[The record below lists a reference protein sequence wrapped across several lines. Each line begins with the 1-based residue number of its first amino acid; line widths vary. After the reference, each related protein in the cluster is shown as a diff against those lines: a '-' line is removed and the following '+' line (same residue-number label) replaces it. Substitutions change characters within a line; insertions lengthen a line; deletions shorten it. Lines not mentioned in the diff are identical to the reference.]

1 MSVIRA
7 IAEQLRFQIGAS
19 DAIVTPLTRA
29 DEGELII
36 ASPSTDGLRIVIRE
50 RGLADLEVALF
61 VPDKRGSPFEQL
73 LIGTRAEE
81 LDVAAA
87 AVELVC
93 DLIAERMVLGMH
105 TGCWNGG
112 RRFIKVGELS
122 EGTRRPLSW
131 IVSWRGTCDWNAVE
145 G

>member
-1 MSVIRA
+1 MSVISH
-7 IAEQLRFQIGAS
+7 IAEQLRLKIDAS
-19 DAIVTPLTRA
+19 DATVTPLTRA
-29 DEGELII
+29 NEDVLII
-36 ASPSTDGLRIVIRE
+36 VSPFTNGLRLVIRE
-50 RGLADLEVALF
+50 RDPADLEVALF

-93 DLIAERMVLGMH
+93 DLIAERMVLGMQ
-105 TGCWNGG
+105 TGFWNGG
-112 RRFIKVGELS
+112 RTFKVGDLS
-122 EGTRRPLSW
+122 EEPRRALSW
-131 IVSWRGTCDWNAVE
+131 IVSWRGTYDWNALE